1 MRVGQNTLLKKK
13 TKNTGESVFFI
24 SSLSRSTPQGT
35 ALIYG
40 ETASGGLYVES
51 DPIGLA
57 GGQFSTYA
65 YVEGNPLWY
74 IDEDGLMG
82 NAPGHGAYP
91 AGQGPGGQSRA
102 QSACMIAGGI
112 IGAAGVAALPEIAGL
127 VSETACRIAP
137 KLKNPCKNA
146 LLAAALG
153 TGICNGDPADDFVS
167 DMERRETIRQG
178 TELAG
183 QKKIGIQQQRP

>member
-1 MRVGQNTLLKKK
+1 M
-13 TKNTGESVFFI
+13 
-24 SSLSRSTPQGT
+24 
-35 ALIYG
+35 
-40 ETASGGLYVES
+40 ES

-112 IGAAGVAALPEIAGL
+112 IGAAGVAALPEIGVLA
-127 VSETACRIAP
+127 SEAASS
-137 KLKNPCKNA
+137 LKSRAVQAA
-146 LLAAALG
+146 LLKALANAEDHTLGEGTLPKGMAGDTPASQGATQSAAAAAAQRAAQAAR
-153 TGICNGDPADDFVS
+153 NNPA
-167 DMERRETIRQG
+167 IN
-178 TELAG
+178 
-183 QKKIGIQQQRP
+183 RPSIPSK